1 MLRWGLTA
9 RIVRAALCCSM
20 LAACGA
26 STAAT
31 EEESIAS
38 LEQGVKGDAG
48 TRKAASS
55 QPAFGGT
62 EGAAA
67 ADVPATGG
75 KSSAALSPV
84 DAEAERRAFESIVL
98 FVKEAVRDHE
108 ELQQKGF
115 RDPTSQTG
123 TRLLRFPHLYLFL
136 KNPKEYNGPKQPRI
150 LVVGVG
156 QQRFDIGGGKTR
168 SYHPQY
174 AELSFL
180 FPESYITVVDTNA
193 EIVSEISSGQFI
205 IPSGVYA
212 SVFERQTPMF
222 LKAFRSQPAGK
233 EIETT
238 FVKID
243 EAPIAW
249 DSSHRLSA
257 RADFAELALSRKR
270 GDKGPAAEI
279 TCDNLYNIMVA
290 TFSVYYSLIEK
301 SEEFVAKYSSA
312 PPADR
317 SQILR
322 TFMDWKVDFTVGT
335 LQMLAPGGVFIIDRG
350 TYEVMRVGFPEY
362 TSVKSFKD
370 IINARLTSSTW
381 EIGRVGEIKPLPTGE
396 FVDALSHVA
405 MRSIEGE
412 AFDSAPLI
420 VFSKIAK

>member
-1 MLRWGLTA
+1 MLRWSLTA
-9 RIVRAALCCSM
+9 WIVCAALFCSM

-26 STAAT
+26 STTAT
-31 EEESIAS
+31 GEESFAS
-38 LEQGVKGDAG
+38 LEQGVKEDAG

-55 QPAFGGT
+55 QAAFDGA
-62 EGAAA
+62 EGAGA

-75 KSSAALSPV
+75 KSSAAPSVV
-84 DAEAERRAFESIVL
+84 DAKAERRAFESIAQ
-98 FVKEAVRDHE
+98 FAKEAVRDHE
-108 ELQQKGF
+108 ELQQKEFG
-115 RDPTSQTG
+115 DPTSQMG
-123 TRLLRFPHLYLFL
+123 TRLLRFPHLYLLL
-136 KNPKEYNGPKQPRI
+136 KNPKEYSGPEQPRI

-180 FPESYITVVDTNA
+180 FPQSYITVVDTNVDL
-193 EIVSEISSGQFI
+193 VSEIASGQFI
-205 IPSGVYA
+205 VPSGLYA
-212 SVFERQTPMF
+212 SVFERQTATF

-233 EIETT
+233 EIEAT

-243 EAPIAW
+243 EGPIAW
-249 DSSHRLSA
+249 DAAHRVAA
-257 RADFAELALSRKR
+257 RADFAELAFSRKR
-270 GDKGPAAEI
+270 GDKGPLAEI

-301 SEEFVAKYSSA
+301 SEDFVANYSSA

-322 TFMDWKVDFTVGT
+322 AFMDWKVDFTVGT

-350 TYEVMRVGFPEY
+350 TYEVMRAGFPEY

-396 FVDALSHVA
+396 FVDAPSHVA
-405 MRSIEGE
+405 MRSIEGN